1 MEITFCDINTKSLP
15 RYAST
20 PFKKGRNLY
29 FSAKQLFYKK
39 NMEYLKNIYFIL
51 ITYLSYFNFVLV
63 KADINT
69 KDSSIYD
76 NLIETVNKNNI
87 LESDSTWLSLLDE
100 VFFFIKNSISDLIM
114 LISISVFLYIWI
126 KLVISRWNPEEFKKG
141 IMHFVYAII
150 WIVIIS
156 ISWAAVKLVSW
167 INI

>member
-87 LESDSTWLSLLDE
+87 LESDST
-100 VFFFIKNSISDLIM
+100 
-114 LISISVFLYIWI
+114 
-126 KLVISRWNPEEFKKG
+126 
-141 IMHFVYAII
+141 
-150 WIVIIS
+150 
-156 ISWAAVKLVSW
+156 
-167 INI
+167 